1 MINKR
6 KIFNELIEE
15 RSSGFRDLENSINP
29 DNLIYKY
36 KNEGISP
43 KVFKNYQNRIE
54 LFKYKR
60 DGNIKPNEILKDRIN
75 FKSDLSEIKKEN
87 PKSKSKDQISVIQNV
102 ENFLDL
108 REKIADFFRDY
119 SFLLSEA
126 KY

>member
-60 DGNIKPNEILKDRIN
+60 DGNIKPNEILKDTIN